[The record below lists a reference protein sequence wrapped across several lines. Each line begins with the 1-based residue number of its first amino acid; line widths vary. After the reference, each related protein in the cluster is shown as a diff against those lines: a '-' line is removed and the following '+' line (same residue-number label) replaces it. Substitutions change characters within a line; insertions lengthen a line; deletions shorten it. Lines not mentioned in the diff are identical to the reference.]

1 MHSGGREGTGD
12 SNVGHAASQS
22 PDRPGGMCASFNL
35 LHRATICCT
44 RGCAACTLQQVWLA
58 LHNLLADGAARS
70 RMDMT
75 EGRVEALLRL
85 KRHFNELLLD
95 QARGRWGIPCQGT
108 RISIPDV
115 TRAG

>member
-1 MHSGGREGTGD
+1 
-12 SNVGHAASQS
+12 
-22 PDRPGGMCASFNL
+22 
-35 LHRATICCT
+35 
-44 RGCAACTLQQVWLA
+44 
-58 LHNLLADGAARS
+58 
-70 RMDMT
+70 MDMT